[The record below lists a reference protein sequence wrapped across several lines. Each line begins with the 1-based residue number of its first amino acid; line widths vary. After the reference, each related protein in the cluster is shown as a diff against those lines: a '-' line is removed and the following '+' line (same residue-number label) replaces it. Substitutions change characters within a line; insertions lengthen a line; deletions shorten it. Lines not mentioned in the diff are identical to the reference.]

1 MIYSTVVPAG
11 TVRLGRN
18 ARTGVC
24 RTSGEAISLM
34 RMMKSVMAICAVGAA
49 MLTMASIRRMWM
61 SGPKKKRRREKMMM
75 SRYR

>member
-1 MIYSTVVPAG
+1 
-11 TVRLGRN
+11 
-18 ARTGVC
+18 
-24 RTSGEAISLM
+24 M